1 MQFLKLG
8 ATALA
13 AGFLAVANVPGQAH
27 AQPAAVQLT
36 KQMVAPMNEARTAI
50 IAQDWAMAKAK
61 LDAAA
66 GLAKTPQDKLALEQL
81 RLSLA
86 AQSNDAPG
94 QIKSIEALLATGLLT
109 PDDAKR
115 YKAALPKAYLDSGD
129 AAKSMA
135 AGRAYI
141 DEYGGTHDQYI
152 ALANDAVK
160 INDNATGVS
169 YAEKAITAA
178 KAAGGKPPESYYR
191 LLAKAH
197 QQAKEMDKYYATVER
212 ALTDYPKEAYWK
224 ELIARA
230 QLAPNFGSATRL
242 DLFRTL
248 IAAGV
253 KLSPT
258 EKSTAA
264 AEAVKRGL
272 PNEALQILQPA
283 FASGELGSNVADKET
298 MTKAT
303 DGAADDKKNLAKEE
317 AETLAKGDGSALA
330 KLGEAFLS
338 YGDNAKAAD
347 LIQKGLTKGILD
359 AAAADVAK
367 LHLGIAQY
375 RAGQKDAARATWAGV
390 KADNGA
396 AIFAQNW
403 VLISNLIP

>member
-8 ATALA
+8 ATAIA
-13 AGFLAVANVPGQAH
+13 AGVLALAITPAVAV
-27 AQPAAVQLT
+27 AQTPATTVS
-36 KQMVAPMNEARTAI
+36 KQMVAPMNEARAAILAKDFATA
-50 IAQDWAMAKAK
+50 KTK
-61 LDAAA
+61 LDAAF
-66 GLAKTPQDKLALEQL
+66 GIAKIPGEKLAVEQL
-81 RLSLA
+81 RVSMA
-86 AQSNDAPG
+86 ANSGD
-94 QIKSIEALLATGLLT
+94 SALMISSVNAIVALNLL
-109 PDDAKR
+109 PPADLKM
-115 YKAALPKAYLDSGD
+115 YKAALPEAYAKLGDNAKALT
-129 AAKSMA
+129 ATKSFL
-135 AGRAYI
+135 
-141 DEYGGTHDQYI
+141 DEYGGTHDQYYGLSRQLL
-152 ALANDAVK
+152 AANDHAGAAAA
-160 INDNATGVS
+160 AT
-169 YAEKAITAA
+169 KAIDMA
-178 KAAGGKPPESYYR
+178 KASGKAPEDYYMQLMR
-191 LLAKAH
+191 IHKTANA
-197 QQAKEMDKYYATVER
+197 MDQYYAVAEQ
-212 ALTDYPKEAYWK
+212 LVLVHPKEAYWK

-230 QLAPNFGSATRL
+230 QLAPNFGSATKL

-258 EKSTAA
+258 EKSAAA

-283 FASGELGSNVADKET
+283 FASGELGSNAADKET

-317 AETLAKGDGSALA
+317 ADTLAKGDGSTLA

-338 YGDNAKAAD
+338 YGENAKAAD
-347 LIQKGLTKGILD
+347 LIQKGLTKGIPD

-375 RAGQKDAARATWAGV
+375 RAGQKDSARTTWAQV